1 MGADALQK
9 HFADLNLAINEPE
22 VFGTNMVQYGLATQT
37 TVAGIVGTLGF
48 SNYQKA
54 NKLLQL
60 IDSRLKT
67 TTPRELAKAHF
78 DKFVLIVA
86 NVLNRV
92 DIADSLVASYSKS

>member
-1 MGADALQK
+1 MLQE
-9 HFADLNLAINEPE
+9 HFAILNSAVIDPD
-22 VFGTNMVQYGLATQT
+22 VFGVNMVQCGLAAQT
-37 TVAGIVGTLGF
+37 TVASIVDPLGF
-48 SNYQKA
+48 STYQKA

-60 IDSRLKT
+60 LDSRLKT

-92 DIADSLVASYSKS
+92 DIAESLVASYSKS